1 MELRHLRYFVAVAE
15 NKGFGVAARLLS
27 VSQSAISEQ
36 VRDLEDEV
44 GTALF
49 DRSNRRIGLTA
60 EGEQFLEDARGI
72 LRLAD
77 QAVENIQRSLRGEVG
92 TLTIGFFTGGTG
104 SFFPQLI
111 KEFRRRF
118 KGVRV
123 QLMEMPPGLQHRA
136 LQNGA
141 LDIGFT
147 RAVQSVDARVL
158 SSEHFQTE
166 AIYAVLPIDHP
177 LAKRR
182 SILLRDL
189 AQEQFVLND
198 RKYSPAVADK
208 IFALCAQAGFS
219 PQLGASA
226 TNAPGAIALVQ
237 AGEGIAILPGGSRL
251 LNNKDV
257 VFVPLADKGA
267 TVELV
272 IAWSSQHETPVI
284 RSFLELARKKSRK
297 TDRTG

>member
-1 MELRHLRYFVAVAE
+1 MELRHLRYFCAVADAGTFSKASRE
-15 NKGFGVAARLLS
+15 LH

-36 VRDLEDEV
+36 VRDLEAEV
-44 GTALF
+44 GAPLF

-60 EGEQFLEDARGI
+60 EGEQFLEDAKEI
-72 LRLAD
+72 LQLAD
-77 QAVENIQRSLRGEVG
+77 QAIENIQRSLRGEVG
-92 TLTIGFFTGGTG
+92 TLTIGFFIGGTG
-104 SFFPQLI
+104 SFFPQII

-136 LQNGA
+136 LQNGT

-147 RAVQSVDARVL
+147 RAVQPVDARTL
-158 SSEHFQTE
+158 SSEPFHTE
-166 AIYAVLPIDHP
+166 AIYAVLPAEHP
-177 LAKRR
+177 LARKR

-189 AQEQFVLND
+189 AEERFILND
-198 RKYSPAVADK
+198 RKYSPAVTDK

-219 PQLGASA
+219 PHLGASA

-237 AGEGIAILPGGSRL
+237 AGEGIAILPSGSRL
-251 LNNKDV
+251 LGNDDV
-257 VFVPLADKGA
+257 AFVPLADKGA
-267 TVELV
+267 AVELV
-272 IAWSSQHETPVI
+272 IAWSSQRETPAI

-297 TDRTG
+297 TAS